1 MKADFKEKLKKTDN
15 TDLKMLNQKLKDQL
29 AIQLAAGELQHQEV
43 IKQIKQLTATKNLLS
58 EKTEEAMLGQKETR
72 TKLSVQMKSLET

>member
-29 AIQLAAGELQHQEV
+29 AIQLATGEL
-43 IKQIKQLTATKNLLS
+43 
-58 EKTEEAMLGQKETR
+58 
-72 TKLSVQMKSLET
+72 